1 MFSFVESDSLCGRR
15 FRSVVPRW
23 WVTINGQPLNSPKMI
38 RFQELTEDEYF
49 CSEQGVVFV
58 NTSSTEPL
66 VCLRYFG
73 PEVHLRL
80 RK

>member
-1 MFSFVESDSLCGRR
+1 MVCTQGQG
-15 FRSVVPRW
+15 
-23 WVTINGQPLNSPKMI
+23 TINGQPLNSPKMI

-49 CSEQGVVFV
+49 CAEQGAKQGVVFV

-73 PEVHLRL
+73 PEAHPEAPQIGAYQQL
-80 RK
+80 